1 MHCLKKPSP
10 LTRIQGRGR
19 VPAAGASPGRG
30 SRSGRLLPVLPPRGL
45 GVEAATAFQ
54 LMNATWAL
62 VGPGTSHPLAPVE
75 RSKPVTH
82 SILQNLTRLSA
93 ALAMAA
99 LLSHH
104 ASAQQ
109 PSERERAAAAL
120 GVLPS
125 SLMEGHVDSLVLPT
139 LGLEVSRIKAVEV
152 GSGRILRLDLDPSGR
167 SVDVAALMQA
177 EQEAIAADP
186 LAKMDQRLRSSLS
199 VLSSGEQL
207 SVVAWVAMDGR
218 ALDDFAA
225 DRLGHL
231 DGRTTPRAELA
242 QAEAEVREH
251 VMARVS
257 SVVDGF
263 RLSAAI
269 DGLAVRSSS
278 RVAPMVF
285 LDVNGEQLL
294 RLAARSDV
302 RAVFL
307 VTGEYQDLNDE
318 ANSSHRTNSVKS
330 AGVKGA
336 GIRVAVLENNGVLP
350 ACPYLDVED
359 WFNSS
364 TYNPDDHIHGTSGCI
379 ASSKGDRE
387 GAAPDVDL
395 FCANASSYGDDDVTD
410 AADWIGTKDIDI
422 TNLSW
427 GNTVPSP
434 SLNSFDHYFN
444 YASRYLRDSYVAAAG
459 NDGTTLA
466 VSSPAKAYNV
476 IGVGSFNEQG
486 NGSWTDDTMSSFS
499 NAGNP
504 ANGCEKPNLVANG
517 SDIDTIGFPSPWEYN
532 ASGTSFSS
540 PHVVGNLADAM
551 SVNAEPIVSPEAA
564 MALMMATAWHNVEG
578 EAIVSHEDGAGGLHG
593 WAAYQCAK
601 DDRVDGDWLTAADFD
616 ASDQY
621 VYQIYLDAGKKT
633 RVCVAWSAEDA
644 GFGGPDFLTSLI
656 VDLDA
661 VIISNPSGSEHTILA
676 SSASSTDNFEM
687 LEFTPTITGWY
698 GVRLDHGG
706 SITGTDSHPW
716 GIAWS
721 QSCDMNA
728 YGMFEIAG
736 LIPFGA
742 LYLDGPTIGT
752 PYELVVNF
760 PGDNLP
766 YVVVP
771 SGDDQQGLPLSP
783 DGGLWLPAGF
793 DIWTSFWLATVGGGG
808 GPWINSIGSS
818 GQDGFSPDIQLLLP
832 NKPSLVGKE
841 VHHMAL
847 ELDSNLMVAEVG
859 QKLSAVVM
867 PLPLAVPPG
876 DSVAMQLPMPFP
888 FYGTSYTDLYV
899 SEDGYVSFGQP
910 IVDPTETAAEFL
922 SGPPRIAYAYDD
934 MNRATPGAA
943 LQVRVISQGAK
954 RFVVEM
960 MRVPEQGVL
969 PGQNNTVR
977 LTLHEDGTIE
987 MSYAACAL
995 MDGLVGISPGNDL
1008 SQMVSVDL
1016 TSSGERTSGI
1026 LGALYEVFDG
1036 QQSSFDLG
1044 AKLIPGGKLARNV
1057 LTFIPVDG
1065 QAVDYRLEMSV
1076 R

>member
-1 MHCLKKPSP
+1 M
-10 LTRIQGRGR
+10 
-19 VPAAGASPGRG
+19 
-30 SRSGRLLPVLPPRGL
+30 
-45 GVEAATAFQ
+45 
-54 LMNATWAL
+54 
-62 VGPGTSHPLAPVE
+62 
-75 RSKPVTH
+75 TH
-82 SILQNLTRLSA
+82 SILRNLTRLSA
-93 ALAMAA
+93 ALALTT
-99 LLSHH
+99 LLAHD

-109 PSERERAAAAL
+109 PSERERAAAEL
-120 GVLPS
+120 GVAPS
-125 SLMEGHVDSLVLPT
+125 SLMEAHVDPLAFPT
-139 LGLEVSRIKAVEV
+139 LGLQVTRIKAVEA
-152 GSGRILRLDLDPSGR
+152 GSGRILRLDLDASGR
-167 SVDVAALMQA
+167 SVDVGALMQA
-177 EQEAIAADP
+177 EQAAIAANP
-186 LAKMDQRLRSSLS
+186 LAKMDQRLRGSLS
-199 VLSSGEQL
+199 ALLPGEQL
-207 SVVAWVAMDGR
+207 PVVAWIAMNGR
-218 ALDDFAA
+218 SLDDFAA
-225 DRLGHL
+225 DRLRPL

-242 QAEAEVREH
+242 QAEADVREH

-263 RLSAAI
+263 RLSAAV
-269 DGLAVRSSS
+269 DGLAVNSSS
-278 RVAPMVF
+278 RVAPMAF
-285 LDVNGEQLL
+285 LDVDGEQLL

-307 VTGEYQDLNDE
+307 VTGEYEDANDE
-318 ANSSHRTNSVKS
+318 ANSSHRTDSVKS

-359 WFNSS
+359 WFNSTS
-364 TYNPDDHIHGTSGCI
+364 YNPDDHIHGTSGCI
-379 ASSKGDRE
+379 ASSKSDRE

-395 FCANASSYGDDDVTD
+395 FCANATSYGDDDITD

-444 YASRYLRDSYVAAAG
+444 YASRYLRDSYVSSAG

-476 IGVGSFNEQG
+476 IGVGSFDEQG

-517 SDIDTIGFPSPWEYN
+517 RNIDTIGFPSPWEYN
-532 ASGTSFSS
+532 ASGTSFAS

-551 SVNAEPIVSPEAA
+551 SVNAEPVASPEAA
-564 MALMMATAWHNVEG
+564 MALMMATAWHNLEG
-578 EAIVSHEDGAGGLHG
+578 EAILSHEDGAGGLDG

-601 DDRVDGDWLTAADFD
+601 DDRVDGDWLQAADFD

-661 VIISNPSGSEHTILA
+661 VIISNPSGSVHTILA

-687 LEFTPTITGWY
+687 LQFTPNTTGWY

-706 SITGTDSHPW
+706 SITGTNSHPW

-721 QSCDMNA
+721 QSCDKNA
-728 YGMFEIAG
+728 FGMFEIAG
-736 LIPFGA
+736 LIPFGQ
-742 LYLDGPTIGT
+742 LYIDGPTIGT
-752 PYELVVNF
+752 PYEIVINF

-783 DGGLWLPAGF
+783 DGGLWLPASF
-793 DIWTSFWLATVGGGG
+793 DILTNVWLATVGGG

-818 GQDGFSPDIQLLLP
+818 GLDGFSPDIQLLLP

-847 ELDSNLMVAEVG
+847 ELDSDLMVAEVG
-859 QKLSAVVM
+859 QKLSTVVM
-867 PLPLAVPPG
+867 PLPLAVPAG
-876 DSVAMQLPMPFP
+876 NSVAMQLPMPFP
-888 FYGTSYTDLYV
+888 FYGTNYTDLYV
-899 SEDGYVSFGQP
+899 SEDGYVSFGQAL
-910 IVDPTETAAEFL
+910 VDPTESAAEFL
-922 SGPPRIAYAYDD
+922 AGPPRIAYAYDD
-934 MNRATPGAA
+934 MNRAAPGAA
-943 LQVRVISQGAK
+943 MQVRVINQGAK
-954 RFVVEM
+954 QFVLEM
-960 MRVPEQGVL
+960 MRVPEQGA
-969 PGQNNTVR
+969 PAGQNNTVR

-987 MSYAACAL
+987 MSYAGCAL
-995 MDGLVGISPGNDL
+995 QDGLVGLSPGNDL
-1008 SQMVSVDL
+1008 SQMGSIDL
-1016 TSSGERTSGI
+1016 TSSGEARSGI

-1036 QQSSFDLG
+1036 QQSLFDLG
-1044 AKLIPGGKLARNV
+1044 AKPVPGGKLARNV
-1057 LTFIPVDG
+1057 VTFRPVDG
-1065 QAVDYRLEMSV
+1065 QVVDYRLEMSV